1 MSRITVLEIAPFLDK
16 ERTMAQRIAITG
28 ASGFIGKHLV
38 SKARLHASD
47 VLALDIEPSP
57 GVQMCDIL
65 DQLSLRSHFMA
76 FRPDVVLHAA
86 ARTDLRGGRL
96 EDYGANLDGTRNAIV
111 SAREA
116 GATRFVHFSSR
127 LVFRLGHA
135 PRHEFDYSATTPYG
149 LSKAI
154 SEGIV
159 LSTDG
164 IESCIVRPTSI
175 WGPGFG
181 TPYRGFFDAV
191 HRRLYLHPRGLEVW
205 KDFGYIE
212 NCVAQVLSLLD
223 EDSKVQSRVYWLK
236 DAPLELGAFADMIAN
251 NFGVAPPRRTP
262 LPVLKALALAGDGM
276 ERLGLTAPLTTFR
289 LHNLVT
295 PMLYGDTNLL
305 PAKSISLD
313 QGVQSTCDWLRFTD
327 GGK

>member
-1 MSRITVLEIAPFLDK
+1 MV
-16 ERTMAQRIAITG
+16 QRIAVTG

-38 SKARLHASD
+38 SKARPYASD
-47 VLALDIEPSP
+47 VLALDIDPSP
-57 GVQMCDIL
+57 GVQECDIL
-65 DQLSLRSHFMA
+65 DQPALSRHFMA

-86 ARTDLRGGRL
+86 ARTDLRGSRL
-96 EDYGANLDGTRNAIV
+96 EDYGANFDGTRNAIV
-111 SAREA
+111 AARAA
-116 GATRFVHFSSR
+116 GAVRFVHFSSR

-135 PRHEFDYSATTPYG
+135 PGHEFDYSATTPYG
-149 LSKAI
+149 VSKAI

-191 HRRLYLHPRGLEVW
+191 RRRLYLHPRGLEVW

-223 EDSKVQSRVYWLK
+223 EGAEVQGRVYWLK

-251 NFGVAPPRRTP
+251 CFGVAPPRRTP
-262 LPVLKALALAGDGM
+262 LPALKALALAGDGV

-289 LHNLVT
+289 LNNLIT
-295 PMLYGDTNLL
+295 PMLYGGTSLL
-305 PAKSISLD
+305 PSTSISLD
-313 QGVQSTCDWLRFTD
+313 QGVQRTCDWL
-327 GGK
+327 G